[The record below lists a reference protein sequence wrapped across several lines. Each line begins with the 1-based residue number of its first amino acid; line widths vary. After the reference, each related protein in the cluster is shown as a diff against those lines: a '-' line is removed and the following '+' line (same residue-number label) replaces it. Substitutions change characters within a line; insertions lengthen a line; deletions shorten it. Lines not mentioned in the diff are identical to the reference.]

1 MKYLKHFYV
10 DPITGEAFENGGSG
24 SNGKTHPAIPGLDV
38 RFWFVDSNGVDYC
51 LSTIDDE
58 TSIAG
63 FNGVTEL
70 TETAF
75 FDDVEFMFSVAKEKR
90 MLDLY
95 ELVKG
100 IKAKIVDIW
109 WHPSEI
115 SAAVS
120 VKVAE
125 ANLAVLAE
133 DEEAAALVAPI
144 IALEANARGM
154 TVIELAQRIL
164 TNYQGLISSEAV
176 VSGHRGYVS
185 DLVSAIP
192 FDRTDVPSALSSF
205 GDLGNFNIT
214 VGFDAVLAQLGIDMS
229 VEVENNLP
237 GNF

>member
-51 LSTIDDE
+51 LSTVDDE

-70 TETAF
+70 TEIAF
-75 FDDVEFMFSVAKEKR
+75 FDDVEAQFVKSKEKR
-90 MLDLY
+90 NLDLY
-95 ELVKG
+95 EKVKG

-109 WHPSEI
+109 WHHSEI

-120 VKVAE
+120 IKVAE
-125 ANLAVLAE
+125 ANLAVVA
-133 DEEAAALVAPI
+133 DDEAAAAVVAPI

-154 TVIELAQRIL
+154 SIIELAQRIL
-164 TNYQGLISSEAV
+164 NNYQGLISAEAI

-185 DLVSAIP
+185 DLIEAIL
-192 FDRTDVPSALSSF
+192 FDRTDVTSALASF
-205 GDLGNFNIT
+205 NEVGSFDIN
-214 VGFDAVLAQLGIDMS
+214 VGFDDIMGQLG
-229 VEVENNLP
+229 L
-237 GNF
+237 

>member
-51 LSTIDDE
+51 LSTVDDE

-70 TETAF
+70 TEIAF
-75 FDDVEFMFSVAKEKR
+75 FDDVEAQFVKSKEKR
-90 MLDLY
+90 NLDLY
-95 ELVKG
+95 EKVKG

-109 WHPSEI
+109 WHHSEI

-120 VKVAE
+120 IKVAE
-125 ANLAVLAE
+125 ANLAVVA
-133 DEEAAALVAPI
+133 DDEAAAAVVAPI

-154 TVIELAQRIL
+154 SIIELAQRIL
-164 TNYQGLISSEAV
+164 NNYQGLISAEAI

-185 DLVSAIP
+185 DLIEAIL
-192 FDRTDVPSALSSF
+192 FDRTDVASALTSF
-205 GDLGNFNIT
+205 NEVGSFDIN
-214 VGFDAVLAQLGIDMS
+214 VGFDDIMEQLG
-229 VEVENNLP
+229 L
-237 GNF
+237 